1 MFVHTTFGDL
11 LIPENAGS
19 TGKNRV
25 RMSTEEPPQAS
36 DEVMSLTVEPVEA
49 EPAMNFEDFY
59 RQEYRNMVGLAYVL
73 TGNRWSAEDTAQDA
87 LTAAFRK
94 WKVLSTFDAPGAWLR
109 RVTCNRSVSLIR
121 KRVREAKILAMLG
134 GREASEIRL
143 DDDDAAFWQAVR
155 RLPARQA
162 QAVALF
168 YFDDMSVS
176 EIAAVLE
183 CSEGT
188 VKTHLSRGREAVAK
202 QLQLEDEHE

>member
-1 MFVHTTFGDL
+1 
-11 LIPENAGS
+11 
-19 TGKNRV
+19 
-25 RMSTEEPPQAS
+25 MSTQEPPRAS
-36 DEVMSLTVEPVEA
+36 DEVMSLTAPLAEA
-49 EPAMNFEDFY
+49 ETALDFEDFY

-94 WKVLSTFDAPGAWLR
+94 WKVLSTFDSPGAWLR

-121 KRVREAKILAMLG
+121 KRVREAKLIALLS
-134 GREASEIRL
+134 GRETGDIRL
-143 DDDDAAFWQAVR
+143 DDDDAAFWHAVR

-162 QAVALF
+162 QVVALF
-168 YFDDMSVS
+168 YFDDTSVS
-176 EIAAVLE
+176 DIARILE

-202 QLQLEDEHE
+202 QLQLEEER